1 MKIEVYAEGEP
12 RSGKSFILERIKET
26 LKAYGFDANNVV
38 NVTADKE
45 LLTLIRDE
53 DRQHFLTGDRKL
65 IFGDWEFEIDKVGH
79 LMKVIHAGAVLET
92 SEVWVGLF
100 VDSLMEVNL
109 NAVLKKVS
117 P

>member
-65 IFGDWEFEIDKVGH
+65 IFGEWEFEIDKEGH
-79 LMKVIHAGAVLET
+79 LMKVIHAGSQICT
-92 SEVWVGLF
+92 SEVWIGF
-100 VDSLMEVNL
+100 FAESLMEVQL
-109 NAVLKKVS
+109 DAVLKKVS

>member
-1 MKIEVYAEGEP
+1 
-12 RSGKSFILERIKET
+12 
-26 LKAYGFDANNVV
+26 
-38 NVTADKE
+38 
-45 LLTLIRDE
+45 
-53 DRQHFLTGDRKL
+53 
-65 IFGDWEFEIDKVGH
+65 
-79 LMKVIHAGAVLET
+79 MKVIHAGAVLET